1 MMPLLTPIGDVC
13 GLSRQMVVFAYSMG
27 DSLTNTMTP
36 MSGPMVGAL
45 ELADVDYT
53 AWLKYAVPLMGI
65 LAVIR
70 DYLHNRV
77 GQQVVGLGTI
87 DSISFQAA
95 GQ

>member
-65 LAVIR
+65 LAVIAIIFITV
-70 DYLHNRV
+70 LATM
-77 GQQVVGLGTI
+77 GW
-87 DSISFQAA
+87 A
-95 GQ
+95 